1 MTDTEIVIVALG
13 IVAVVTGILGA
24 RAAAASAS
32 KTRNAPTLSFMVSL
46 GRVVFAGGV
55 ALFLGSFA
63 AVLHEPLGEEVDLVY
78 ALVGKVLGVVGAL
91 LGGYTEEHAK
101 HSLLR
106 LSATTPK
113 TADSAVKAPR
123 KTV

>member
-1 MTDTEIVIVALG
+1 MTETEIVIVCLG
-13 IVAVVTGILGA
+13 IVAVAAGTLGA

-63 AVLHEPLGEEVDLVY
+63 AVLHEPLGKEVDLVY
-78 ALVGKVLGVVGAL
+78 ALVGKVLGVAGAL

-101 HSLLR
+101 HSLQR
-106 LSATTPK
+106 LSATQKAASGP
-113 TADSAVKAPR
+113 VKPPR
-123 KTV
+123 TRV

>member
-1 MTDTEIVIVALG
+1 MTDTEIVIVSLG

-24 RAAAASAS
+24 RAAADSAS

-63 AVLHEPLGEEVDLVY
+63 AVLHEPLGKEVDLVY
-78 ALVGKVLGVVGAL
+78 ALVGKVLGVAGAL

-101 HSLLR
+101 HSLQR
-106 LSATTPK
+106 LSATQ
-113 TADSAVKAPR
+113 TAAGSGVPMSR